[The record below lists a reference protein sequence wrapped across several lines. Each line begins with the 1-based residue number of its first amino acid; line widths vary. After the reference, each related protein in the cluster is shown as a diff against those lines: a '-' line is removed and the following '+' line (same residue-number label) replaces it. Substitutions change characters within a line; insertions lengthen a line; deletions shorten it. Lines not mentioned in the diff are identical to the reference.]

1 MINGER
7 VGVDLGMNTDNIVNL
22 FPNPATDM
30 LNVIVS
36 EDANVQLLDVSGSE
50 VVANTL
56 VYANQKH
63 EINTAN
69 LASGVYMLKVSN
81 NNFVSIKKVVVQK

>member
-1 MINGER
+1 M
-7 VGVDLGMNTDNIVNL
+7 VTL
-22 FPNPATDM
+22 FPNPANDM

-36 EDANVQLLDVSGSE
+36 EDANVQLLNMSGSE

-81 NNFVSIKKVVVQK
+81 DNFVTIKKVVIQK